1 MVARGASKYEVA
13 EALGIST
20 AMAGQDINACLAIWH
35 ENYFEQAERWRPVLV
50 SRHELL
56 FKEAIAAW
64 DKEKV
69 RPRPNV
75 KYLDSANRIL
85 GDLAKMLGLAIDVNL
100 NQTNVTIGAAQD
112 TAAALAPLDAE
123 AYAEMLQAG
132 TLAGLNAVAPITAAT
147 PTQEPVVA
155 LSEVE
160 PALS

>member
-50 SRHELL
+50 SRYELL
-56 FKEAIAAW
+56 FKEAISAW
-64 DKEKV
+64 DKEKM

-100 NQTNVTIGAAQD
+100 NQTNVTIGAAD

-123 AYAEMLQAG
+123 AYAEMLQSG

-147 PTQEPVVA
+147 PNQAPLAAFVEAEAA
-155 LSEVE
+155 LS
-160 PALS
+160 